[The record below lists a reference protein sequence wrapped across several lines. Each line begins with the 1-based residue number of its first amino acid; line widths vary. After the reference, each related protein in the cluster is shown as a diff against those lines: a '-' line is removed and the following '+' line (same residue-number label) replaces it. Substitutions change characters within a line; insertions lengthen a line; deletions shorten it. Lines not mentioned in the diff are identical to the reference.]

1 VSHLLLGGHEETD
14 PRRSSEALM
23 SAEPTSLMFVVG
35 SQPLAGAR
43 VRLAG
48 DPGRAWVTDDEGRIE
63 ATLGRGV
70 HRFEVASEGGWVD
83 HEVDTSSRSSLLVVH
98 VSGRPTPASVARTT
112 EGGFLAAQI
121 EAMGERY
128 VFERMLGRGGMGVVV
143 KARDTVLE
151 RAVAMKALS
160 EELRDNAEAQRV
172 FLSEARALATLRHPN
187 LVAVHDVTSI
197 SGIALMVFEFVDGE
211 NLERRVGKGIR
222 LTERELVDVAR
233 QLAQAL
239 EYLHGRGVIHR
250 DLKPANLILKPSGE
264 LKVIDFGL
272 ARSLEDIYA
281 KGTRVRGTPAYMSPE
296 QIQGADLSPASDLYQ
311 FGITLYELAT
321 GELPF
326 PAGDMGYA
334 HVHMTPPPVSERA
347 PDLHPDLA
355 ALIDRCLA
363 KSPEDR
369 PAAATDILA
378 LLEHIEWALRAPE
391 PLTQEQL
398 ARVTGAQSALGEAH
412 AGRLSGGHA
421 AAPRPGRSKAPLVAA
436 LVALALVAVG
446 AAAFFAGPGADDAQ
460 RAPGD
465 ALEVAAGTTAA
476 AALPEGA
483 PPETA
488 PPEIAPPEVVV
499 PDEPAVEP
507 EAEPVAPPE
516 PAVEDEP
523 APADAA
529 EAPAAVEA
537 EPTPKPSAR
546 PRKRTKPAA
555 RPAPTPEPEPEPPA
569 PDPPAPE
576 VKAPAPPVVKKLE
589 PVVVEEKLVEE
600 KPAEK
605 KPVEKKPVKKVIP
618 RSF

>member
-1 VSHLLLGGHEETD
+1 
-14 PRRSSEALM
+14 M

-48 DPGRAWVTDDEGRIE
+48 DPGRAWVTDDEGRIK

-296 QIQGADLSPASDLYQ
+296 QIQGADLSPASDIYQ
-311 FGITLYELAT
+311 FGITLYELST

-378 LLEHIEWALRAPE
+378 LLEHIDWALRAPD

-412 AGRLSGGHA
+412 AARLSGGHA
-421 AAPRPGRSKAPLVAA
+421 AAPRAERSKAPLVVALAA
-436 LVALALVAVG
+436 LVLVAVG
-446 AAAFFAGPGADDAQ
+446 AAAFFTGPGGDDGAQ
-460 RAPGD
+460 RASGD
-465 ALEVAAGTTAA
+465 ALEVAADTTAA
-476 AALPEGA
+476 ATLPEA
-483 PPETA
+483 DL
-488 PPEIAPPEVVV
+488 PEVVV
-499 PDEPAVEP
+499 PDEPAAEP

-516 PAVEDEP
+516 PAVEAAP

-537 EPTPKPSAR
+537 EPTPRPKAR
-546 PRKRTKPAA
+546 PRKRTTPAA
-555 RPAPTPEPEPEPPA
+555 TPEPEPEPAPEPVVEDTPPEPEPEPEPPA

-576 VKAPAPPVVKKLE
+576 VKTPAPPPVVEKLE
-589 PVVVEEKLVEE
+589 PVVVEEKPVEE

-605 KPVEKKPVKKVIP
+605 KPVEKKPLEKKPARKTIP